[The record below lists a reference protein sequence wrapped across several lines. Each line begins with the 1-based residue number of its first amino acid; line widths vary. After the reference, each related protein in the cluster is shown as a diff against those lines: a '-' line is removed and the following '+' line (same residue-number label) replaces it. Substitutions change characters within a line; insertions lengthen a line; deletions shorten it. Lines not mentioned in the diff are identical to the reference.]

1 MIKLPFNA
9 KRILDVYYKYKSTKN
24 SKKLAFILLLLFTMG
39 FAEVVAVYSIML
51 AMVALSGGDI
61 YENYNILGYVA
72 KYLGAED
79 GNMLI
84 LLVQLSV
91 VSLILSNILN
101 MISLRKIMKLSYSVG
116 GFISLEIYKRYLFKS
131 YIDFLKIDNSEKIKN
146 IINSVDKLVDGVI
159 IPVAQLLIKS
169 ISSFAIIFLLLYI
182 DYRVALMVVVYLV
195 MLIYIYHVF
204 TRKIITRVGDETN
217 KLSSKKISYAISSF
231 DLKKEVDIYNLHS
244 FFMESF
250 SSITNAYA
258 SNEAK
263 RSIVAQLPKYI
274 MEIVAVLTLVLASFS
289 MHHTGYSNDQIIP
302 IISMYLFAGYRLMPF
317 VHNVFTTYTSASYQ
331 YPLVLDVLEV
341 LDGGFDIKNN
351 TYKKNSLYLS
361 NLKCDKNIIL
371 SLKNVSFSFNELKIL
386 NSINLNISLGKSIA
400 IVGKSGEG
408 KSTLINI
415 MAGLFKADDGDVCIC
430 NLRKLSYVSQKTQIM
445 NTSLKENIVFGS
457 EYCSENFSRVLDL
470 TLLKD
475 VVKRLPKNEN
485 SMIGEKGDLLSG
497 GQLQRVGIARA
508 LYKNPNLLIM
518 DEGTNSLDFYTENSI
533 LKNILNLNI
542 AIIFVTHNIKIAHYF
557 DETYSLDGGSLVE
570 YALFKE

>member
-1 MIKLPFNA
+1 
-9 KRILDVYYKYKSTKN
+9 
-24 SKKLAFILLLLFTMG
+24 
-39 FAEVVAVYSIML
+39 
-51 AMVALSGGDI
+51 
-61 YENYNILGYVA
+61 
-72 KYLGAED
+72 
-79 GNMLI
+79 
-84 LLVQLSV
+84 
-91 VSLILSNILN
+91 
-101 MISLRKIMKLSYSVG
+101 
-116 GFISLEIYKRYLFKS
+116 
-131 YIDFLKIDNSEKIKN
+131 
-146 IINSVDKLVDGVI
+146 
-159 IPVAQLLIKS
+159 
-169 ISSFAIIFLLLYI
+169 
-182 DYRVALMVVVYLV
+182 
-195 MLIYIYHVF
+195 
-204 TRKIITRVGDETN
+204 
-217 KLSSKKISYAISSF
+217 
-231 DLKKEVDIYNLHS
+231 
-244 FFMESF
+244 
-250 SSITNAYA
+250 
-258 SNEAK
+258 
-263 RSIVAQLPKYI
+263 
-274 MEIVAVLTLVLASFS
+274 
-289 MHHTGYSNDQIIP
+289 
-302 IISMYLFAGYRLMPF
+302 
-317 VHNVFTTYTSASYQ
+317 
-331 YPLVLDVLEV
+331 
-341 LDGGFDIKNN
+341 
-351 TYKKNSLYLS
+351 
-361 NLKCDKNIIL
+361 
-371 SLKNVSFSFNELKIL
+371 LKNVSFSFNELKIL